1 MDEKVMTFL
10 IILVILSV
18 ILNIYQYFQI
28 KRYQLNERSF
38 KASWQEVMNL
48 KNPISLILWW
58 MLASSLIIGLI
69 GLVTGF
75 LR

>member
-1 MDEKVMTFL
+1 MKFL